1 MSRPLPF
8 AAVTLLA
15 LLTPA
20 AQAEPLTF
28 TDQSGHE
35 IALPGPAERVVTIP
49 IPAASMFIALDG
61 GTDRLAGMHPL
72 SKSALLEGVLG
83 DFFPHAKAVP
93 SDVVGEGFMPNIEA
107 LLAVQPDLVFQWA
120 ERGSDIVEP
129 LRNAGLNVATFKY
142 GTEELARGWIDIMGT
157 VTGKPEKAARLNA
170 WRDEV
175 MAAIEAQRQ
184 GLDDAERPRTIYFLR
199 YLQGLQVAGD
209 DVYQNVAIELAG
221 GANPAREASGWLTV
235 NKEQILAWDPEVI
248 LLNGF
253 ESELTPQH
261 VYDDPVLAD
270 VTAVRER
277 RVYKMPLGGYR
288 WDPPNQESPLS
299 WMWLAMVLHPER
311 FDFPLRDE
319 IAQSY
324 GWIYGQTP
332 SAAQI
337 DGILRLEVNGD
348 AAGYDR
354 FRG

>member
-1 MSRPLPF
+1 MGRRLLPF
-8 AAVTLLA
+8 AAVMLLA
-15 LLTPA
+15 TA
-20 AQAEPLTF
+20 AHAQDLSF
-28 TDQSGHE
+28 TDQSGRA
-35 IALPGPAERVVTIP
+35 ITLQGPAERIVTIP
-49 IPAASMFIALDG
+49 IPPASMLIALDG
-61 GTDRLAGMHPL
+61 GTERLAGMHPL
-72 SKSALLEGVLG
+72 AKTALLEGVLG
-83 DFFPHAKAVP
+83 DFFPDAKAIP
-93 SDVVGEGFMPNIEA
+93 SDVVGENFVPNVEELVA
-107 LLAVQPDLVFQWA
+107 LQPDLVFQWA
-120 ERGSDIVEP
+120 HYGSDIVDP
-129 LRNAGLNVATFKY
+129 LVNAGLTVATFNY

-157 VTGKPEKAARLNA
+157 AIGKTDKGERLKA

-175 MAAIEAQRQ
+175 LADIEAQRS
-184 GLDDAERPRTIYFLR
+184 GLADADRPRTMYFLR
-199 YLQGLQVAGD
+199 FLNGLQVAGD
-209 DVYQNVAIELAG
+209 DVFQNVSIDIAG
-221 GANPAREASGWLTV
+221 GVNPATDATGWRTV

-299 WMWLAMVLHPER
+299 WTWLAMVLHPDR
-311 FDFPLRDE
+311 FDFPLRDM
-319 IAQSY
+319 IADSY

-337 DGILRLEVNGD
+337 DGILRLEINGD